1 MSDEQPMTPEEQWQR
16 ARGRA
21 EQRTQEAILAGRIWV
36 CRSCGVH
43 LWAAMIARPESGLCD
58 QCVA

>member
-1 MSDEQPMTPEEQWQR
+1 MSHEQPMTPEEERQR
-16 ARGRA
+16 ARART

-36 CRSCGVH
+36 CTTCGVH
-43 LWAAMIARPESGLCD
+43 LWASMIPRPESGLCD